1 MGRRENYSHKKYYI
15 METKTESTRMQSLLL
30 LYDMQTIFF
39 LNAIDGISDKDTHN
53 RLNTKANHIAWL
65 VGSLVEQRYGIA
77 RDIGIDTRQTAHEL
91 FKEGKGIQDNIIYP
105 ELTQYKRDWDAIS
118 PVTRHALVEITDE
131 KLDGKIQMGGME
143 MTLFDMITFSIYREG
158 NCIGQI
164 ALWRRLLGYEPM
176 KYE

>member
-1 MGRRENYSHKKYYI
+1 MGARQNLTQAKYYT
-15 METKTESTRMQSLLL
+15 MEAQTISNRMQSLLL

-39 LNAIDGISDKDTHN
+39 LNAVDGISDKDTHN
-53 RLNTKANHIAWL
+53 RLDTKANHIAWL

-77 RDIGIDTRQTAHEL
+77 RDIGIHMQQSAHEL
-91 FKEGKGIQDNIIYP
+91 FKDGKGIQDNVAYP
-105 ELTQYKRDWDAIS
+105 ELTQYKRDWDTIS
-118 PVTRHALVEITDE
+118 PITRHAFIEVTDE

-143 MTLFDMITFSIYREG
+143 MTLFDMITFSIYREA

-164 ALWRRLLGYEPM
+164 ALWRRLLGYEAM